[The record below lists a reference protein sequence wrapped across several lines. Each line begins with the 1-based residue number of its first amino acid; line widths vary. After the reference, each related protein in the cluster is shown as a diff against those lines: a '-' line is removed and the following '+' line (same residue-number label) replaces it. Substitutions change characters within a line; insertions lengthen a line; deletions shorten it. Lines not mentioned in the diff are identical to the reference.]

1 MATATA
7 TASATATKTIEDRIE
22 RLSAVSL
29 KRVIEPDVDVP
40 GHIGDGAILP
50 PELLSIDGL
59 DLDLTPEQ
67 LATLSRE
74 EVASITEAGIRFE
87 AILIAGFSLDIAGT
101 RDLTDPRVTYAL
113 HELGEETRHSR
124 LFVRLL
130 DQLKPAAKN
139 PLANGLFSRIQKVVL
154 RQLIK
159 RPALFD
165 ILVLTGEEIP
175 DLFQKLASEHP
186 DTDPFVR
193 DVNKYHRQEEARH
206 LAYARMMLPELW
218 QRASAFERFAIRR
231 WVPFIVKGMF
241 DTIVHP
247 GVYATVG
254 LDQWKTWKA
263 VRTSPKR
270 IGIRHQALRPLL
282 NALVEAKA
290 FTPGRIPS
298 RWQELCGVDR
308 QGVPVPV
315 TPA

>member
-1 MATATA
+1 M
-7 TASATATKTIEDRIE
+7 ATATKTAATTVEDRIE

-29 KRVIEPDVDVP
+29 KRVIEPDHDIP
-40 GHIGDGAILP
+40 GQVGDGAVLP

-67 LATLSRE
+67 LVTLSRE
-74 EVASITEAGIRFE
+74 EVASIVDAGIRFE
-87 AILIAGFSLDIAGT
+87 SILIAGFSLDIAGT

-130 DQLKPAAKN
+130 EQLQPKAKN
-139 PLANGLFSRIQKVVL
+139 PLANGLFIRIQKL
-154 RQLIK
+154 MLTRLIK
-159 RPALFD
+159 RRALFD

-193 DVNKYHRQEEARH
+193 EVNKYHRQEEARH
-206 LAYARMMLPELW
+206 LAYARMLLPELW
-218 QRASAFERFAIRR
+218 QQATAFERFAIRR
-231 WVPFIVKGMF
+231 WLPFMIKGMF

-263 VRTSPKR
+263 VRNNPKR
-270 IGIRHQALRPLL
+270 VAIRHQALRPLL
-282 NALVEAKA
+282 NALVDAKA
-290 FTPGRIPS
+290 FAPGRINR
-298 RWQELCGVDR
+298 RWQDLCGVDR
-308 QGVPVPV
+308 HGQPVPLAV
-315 TPA
+315 A

>member
-1 MATATA
+1 MATTLD
-7 TASATATKTIEDRIE
+7 DRID

-29 KRVIEPDVDVP
+29 NRVIEPDEAVP
-40 GHIGDGAILP
+40 GRVGQGAVLP

-67 LATLSRE
+67 MATLSRE

-124 LFVRLL
+124 LFLPLL

-175 DLFQKLASEHP
+175 DL
-186 DTDPFVR
+186 
-193 DVNKYHRQEEARH
+193 
-206 LAYARMMLPELW
+206 
-218 QRASAFERFAIRR
+218 
-231 WVPFIVKGMF
+231 
-241 DTIVHP
+241 
-247 GVYATVG
+247 
-254 LDQWKTWKA
+254 
-263 VRTSPKR
+263 
-270 IGIRHQALRPLL
+270 
-282 NALVEAKA
+282 
-290 FTPGRIPS
+290 
-298 RWQELCGVDR
+298 
-308 QGVPVPV
+308 
-315 TPA
+315 